1 MDKNSLKA
9 LFPNLEDEL
18 YDELLLHGNIKEIKA
33 GDTIL
38 RVGQQI
44 RSTILLIEG
53 SIKLYREDNEGNEF
67 FIYALSSGQA
77 CSLSMVCAAQQPS
90 SEVLAKALTNV
101 VVMTVPLEYMDK
113 WMKQYNS
120 WSQFV
125 IASYRARFEELLQ
138 TVDAIAFS
146 NMDERL
152 EFYLKRQAIHF
163 GSTIKLTHQEIASD
177 LNSSREVISRLLK
190 KMETKGFLRLQRN
203 SIEWLEK

>member
-1 MDKNSLKA
+1 MEKKSIKV
-9 LFPNLEDEL
+9 LFPNLEDAL

-67 FIYALSSGQA
+67 FIYALSAGQA

-90 SEVLAKALTNV
+90 SEVLAKAMTNV
-101 VVMTVPLEYMDK
+101 IVLTVPLEYMDK
-113 WMKQYNS
+113 WMQQYKS